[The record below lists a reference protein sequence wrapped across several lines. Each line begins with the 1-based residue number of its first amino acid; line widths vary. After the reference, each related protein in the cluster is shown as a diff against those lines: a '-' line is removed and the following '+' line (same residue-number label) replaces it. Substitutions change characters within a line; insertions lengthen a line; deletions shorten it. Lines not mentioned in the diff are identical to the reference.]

1 VLAGLCTSALQA
13 CFYIPWALLQC
24 DDFEAAIAA
33 RKAYLDYIDHVH
45 ALAAIALK
53 AADGVP
59 GAGECRLS
67 GSGATGTH
75 ANLPMVCPRRSPEAF
90 VQLMIW
96 QQGNLQKA

>member
-59 GAGECRLS
+59 GAGEL
-67 GSGATGTH
+67 
-75 ANLPMVCPRRSPEAF
+75 
-90 VQLMIW
+90 
-96 QQGNLQKA
+96 